1 MWVPTAMF
9 ALLIGGAVVV
19 ITNYLGL
26 LPGGAHNRYLILGLV
41 EICAGFVFATK
52 YR

>member
-1 MWVPTAMF
+1 VPTAMF
-9 ALLIGGAVVV
+9 CLLITGALVV
-19 ITNYLGL
+19 IINYLGM
-26 LPGGAHNRYLILGLV
+26 LPDGAHNRYLILGLV

>member
-1 MWVPTAMF
+1 MF
-9 ALLIGGAVVV
+9 ALLLTGCVVV
-19 ITNYLGL
+19 IINYIGL
-26 LPGGAHNRYLILGLV
+26 LPSGAHNRYLILGLI